1 MAIKKIGVVWV
12 VYEGDTDKYVSQHRC
27 RAEAEAV
34 DKKHSPVVEVPENP
48 EEKIPFSDLPEPAPT
63 ETEQKEPDGYPCPE
77 CDFVAKNLS
86 GLRAHS
92 RVKHP
97 EVEGE

>member
-48 EEKIPFSDLPEPAPT
+48 EEKIPFSDLPEQPQEAT
-63 ETEQKEPDGYPCPE
+63 DGYPCPE
-77 CDFVAKNLS
+77 CDFAAKNLS

-92 RVKHP
+92 RARHP
-97 EVEGE
+97 VVEE